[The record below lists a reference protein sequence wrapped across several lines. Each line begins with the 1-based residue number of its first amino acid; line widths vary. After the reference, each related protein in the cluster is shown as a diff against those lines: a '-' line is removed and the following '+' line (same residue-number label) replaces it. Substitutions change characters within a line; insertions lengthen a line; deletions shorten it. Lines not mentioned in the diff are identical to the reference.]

1 MHVWKGLVFTECLNT
16 TDALFSERPIKYR
29 LTYFTKHFVIILDVL
44 IWCFAPLWGCL
55 AALWGWPML
64 VREER
69 GQAATTAASLKLSPS
84 CFSDYQRCKLGN
96 RSSARKGLYQLQSTH
111 NSFPAP
117 PHPACYLNRILV
129 FAVLFSLLC
138 EWVLLF
144 TTHSCRMHSTYE
156 CVLGFVCLRD
166 RSFQA
171 FSAI

>member
-1 MHVWKGLVFTECLNT
+1 MSEHHWCTFFWEAHQISAELLYKALCYHIGCVNLVFCTSMR
-16 TDALFSERPIKYR
+16 LFSSLVR
-29 LTYFTKHFVIILDVL
+29 
-44 IWCFAPLWGCL
+44 
-55 AALWGWPML
+55 L

-171 FSAI
+171 FSAF